1 MTLLKNNGSISK
13 KVIKIRNLETGDGW
27 RFGVGFGLA
36 MAIAVPVILLFLGCI
51 IGTGIILL
59 GGSLGALIGG

>member
-36 MAIAVPVILLFLGCI
+36 MAIAVPVILLLLGCI

-59 GGSLGALIGG
+59 GGSLGALLGG